1 MLVPR
6 MRLCKAVVVKNEIVI
21 FFLANYTFEKTL
33 KSNHKKPNLV
43 HIKEHQF
50 KIRQRVTCDAG

>member
-6 MRLCKAVVVKNEIVI
+6 MRLRKAVVVKNEIAI

-43 HIKEHQF
+43 HIKEH
-50 KIRQRVTCDAG
+50 